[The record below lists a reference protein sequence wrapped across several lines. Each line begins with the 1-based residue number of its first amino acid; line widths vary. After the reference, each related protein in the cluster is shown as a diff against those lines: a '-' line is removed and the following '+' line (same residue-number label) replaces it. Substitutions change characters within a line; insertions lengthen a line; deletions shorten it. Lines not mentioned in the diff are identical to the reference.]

1 MENILFIEKAKQL
14 FVKIFIRK
22 RKWLLVERLNFVNIS
37 RDLLPLFDELNKV
50 GLVESGR
57 AGLTNLSEAI
67 RLLHLPSL
75 KLVAKKFQ
83 ININA
88 GKLDICRKVREHLGP
103 CYRIVE
109 NVWRFFNAVFT
120 LYSPCDMSSSL
131 LLDQPTVN
139 LASQLLFLLLQLVT
153 NKVRFPAPSSS
164 PLLHIYSNQE
174 MLLRYIMAKE
184 LEADIAD
191 AMGRAKWTDVYD
203 GALKAR
209 NIFLEVD
216 IEYRLICEAIP
227 PHLRRFTDLWV
238 YTRCISHGIEALQRQ
253 RKYEEAVEWLQ
264 HLLNN
269 KDAKMFLMDARG
281 SWWDRLAL
289 NLDSHLKQK
298 DEALKVINA
307 ALEDISLGDKD
318 RLLLQDRGEK
328 ISGSWKGPMNVP
340 DPERIDISGSVL
352 GKNLG
357 DSRTNRFIIRRDGT
371 SYECPVEE
379 VALNYYLRNG
389 YKEGVH
395 AEGAIW
401 HTVFG
406 LLCYDIIFDHQ
417 KEGVWFCETQV
428 DLFFSFVFLYS

>member
-22 RKWLLVERLNFVNIS
+22 RRWLLVERLNFANIS

-67 RLLHLPSL
+67 HLLHVPSL

-88 GKLDICRKVREHLGP
+88 GKLDICRKLLKLSQQKNVFGATNATRMLQVVREHLGP

-139 LASQLLFLLLQLVT
+139 LASQLL
-153 NKVRFPAPSSS
+153 
-164 PLLHIYSNQE
+164 
-174 MLLRYIMAKE
+174 YIMAKE

-191 AMGRAKWTDVYD
+191 AMGRAKWTDVYN

-238 YTRCISHGIEALQRQ
+238 YTR
-253 RKYEEAVEWLQ
+253 
-264 HLLNN
+264 
-269 KDAKMFLMDARG
+269 
-281 SWWDRLAL
+281 
-289 NLDSHLKQK
+289 
-298 DEALKVINA
+298 
-307 ALEDISLGDKD
+307 
-318 RLLLQDRGEK
+318 
-328 ISGSWKGPMNVP
+328 
-340 DPERIDISGSVL
+340 
-352 GKNLG
+352 
-357 DSRTNRFIIRRDGT
+357 
-371 SYECPVEE
+371 
-379 VALNYYLRNG
+379 
-389 YKEGVH
+389 
-395 AEGAIW
+395 
-401 HTVFG
+401 
-406 LLCYDIIFDHQ
+406 
-417 KEGVWFCETQV
+417 
-428 DLFFSFVFLYS
+428 